1 MRPFEQADPNV
12 QMVLVDRGNHA
23 HPGVRDRA
31 RTARPRGPR
40 RSAVSDA
47 LAALAFSRL
56 FPFVPLA
63 RTSIKRNQGRLA

>member
-12 QMVLVDRGNHA
+12 QMMLVDRANHA
-23 HPGVRDRA
+23 HPGIRDRA
-31 RTARPRGPR
+31 RAASPRGAR

-47 LAALAFSRL
+47 LAALAFTRL

-63 RTSIKRNQGRLA
+63 RTSMKRNEGRLA

>member
-12 QMVLVDRGNHA
+12 QMMLVDRGNHA
-23 HPGVRDRA
+23 RPGIRDPA
-31 RTARPRGPR
+31 RTARPRGAR

-47 LAALAFSRL
+47 LAALAFTRL

-63 RTSIKRNQGRLA
+63 RTKMKRNQGRMA